1 MNARLKIATVCA
13 SVAIAVTPLTG
24 CYQMGDVQDIAACQA
39 FAAAQTSYDK
49 TGNEALA
56 LPDDKAKQ
64 IAWAGAWLLFVPG
77 IKAAAAIPNTASLK
91 TELGTYA
98 TAVEDAG
105 VGASQKTQIEIWKKG
120 YATKIV
126 KLCADLAAP
135 VEITDLK
142 VK

>member
-13 SVAIAVTPLTG
+13 SVALAVAPLTG

-49 TGNEALA
+49 TGNESLA
-56 LPDDKAKQ
+56 APGDRAKQ
-64 IAWAGAWLLFVPG
+64 VAWAGAWLILIPG

-91 TELGTYA
+91 TALEEYS
-98 TAVEDAG
+98 TAIEKAG
-105 VGASQKTQIEIWKKG
+105 IGASASTQIEIWKKG
-120 YATKIV
+120 YASSIV
-126 KLCADLAAP
+126 KICKELAAP
-135 VEITDLK
+135 VDVTDLE